1 MRSGSVVYRPLFLF
15 YYILINI
22 LFCFFR
28 IYDRIKITKVAYKL
42 MLTLF
47 NFIFDFNNEVM
58 QHMSIYESMMVMINF
73 CTLMLNAVGLF
84 VLIGNEK

>member
-1 MRSGSVVYRPLFLF
+1 
-15 YYILINI
+15 
-22 LFCFFR
+22 
-28 IYDRIKITKVAYKL
+28 